1 MFPMPGP
8 PRNIGNSVPQ
18 KIGEMTPKNQSNDQN
33 ELATAILRQKASP
46 NKLMVDDSSQDDN
59 SLVFLSES
67 TLERLSLFRS
77 DTVLLKGKRRRETVA
92 IVLVAEN
99 CEDGKIQMNKGFVF
113 SLIFSRS

>member
-1 MFPMPGP
+1 
-8 PRNIGNSVPQ
+8 
-18 KIGEMTPKNQSNDQN
+18 MTPKNQSNDQN

-99 CEDGKIQMNKGFVF
+99 CEDGKVQMNKGFVF